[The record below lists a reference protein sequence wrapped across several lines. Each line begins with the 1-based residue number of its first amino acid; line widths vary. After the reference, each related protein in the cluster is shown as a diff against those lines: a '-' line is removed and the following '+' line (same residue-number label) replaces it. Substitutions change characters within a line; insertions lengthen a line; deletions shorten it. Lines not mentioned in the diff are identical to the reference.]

1 MKSFLSI
8 LVLVTLAGCYTQQK
22 AADQMDKAHN
32 RYELIAA
39 GKCANWYPVR
49 IDTVAGE
56 TKYLPGIPMEVPGPT
71 VYVNCD
77 SIKAN
82 PGNTNTSKVPADCPP
97 STLRVD
103 TVFKPYYITKENT
116 AAKRALELKLQKSE
130 KSSETKNGFIWALAI
145 LLALS
150 VIINIIQFII
160 KRKS

>member
-1 MKSFLSI
+1 M
-8 LVLVTLAGCYTQQK
+8 VMLAGCYTQQK
-22 AADQMDKAHN
+22 AADQMDKAHS

-39 GKCANWYPVR
+39 GKCANWYPIK

-56 TKYLPGIPMEVPGPT
+56 TKYLPGRPIEVPGPT

-82 PGNTNTSKVPADCPP
+82 PGNTNTSKVPANCPP

-103 TVFKPYYITKENT
+103 TILRPYYITKENT
-116 AAKRALELKLQKSE
+116 AAKKELEIKLQNSE
-130 KSSETKNGFIWALAI
+130 KSSEKKGGIIWALAI
-145 LLALS
+145 LFALS
-150 VIINIIQFII
+150 VIINIIQFIV